1 MCVCTSSSNLRKLF
15 NICYFG
21 RSSDLLVR
29 CATLP
34 SRFAGTV
41 DLSIARGF
49 WLSLQQRVCSGFAP
63 DSLFIVFS
71 EEMETQ
77 HQNSM
82 AKLILLTY
90 FIYLQACSPVWFLF
104 LKNS

>member
-1 MCVCTSSSNLRKLF
+1 MRVCPSSSNPRKLF

-29 CATLP
+29 CATFP

-63 DSLFIVFS
+63 DSLFITF
-71 EEMETQ
+71 
-77 HQNSM
+77 
-82 AKLILLTY
+82 
-90 FIYLQACSPVWFLF
+90 P
-104 LKNS
+104 